1 MNNSYS
7 NKNSFK
13 DAFNTFSNTP
23 LGIMTNSSTSYNK
36 PSYNKPSYNKPS
48 YNQPSYNKPSYSE
61 ATYSDATNSEP
72 KTNFVKSIFFWI
84 FIIILLAFLG
94 LNIFKYLAEGTDIV
108 SGLLSPIAYIIT
120 MVSGDTAKTTLQ
132 HTSQG
137 TQTIASET
145 SNFLQILLKL
155 ITDMF
160 NNSVN
165 FIANSSTSGI
175 SYLQSTIKQDKITST
190 NSNGTNSN
198 EEQEE
203 EGVLKNERKIE
214 NRIQDVPN
222 TIKNLINKK
231 EDNIPEP
238 SRSESQQHGYCYI
251 GKENNSRYCAKVSS
265 KSKCMSGDI
274 FPTMDLCINP
284 KLR

>member
-1 MNNSYS
+1 MSNSYL

-48 YNQPSYNKPSYSE
+48 YSE
-61 ATYSDATNSEP
+61 ATNSEP

-108 SGLLSPIAYIIT
+108 SGLISPIAYIIT

-145 SNFLQILLKL
+145 SNFLQMLLKL

-160 NNSVN
+160 NNSVK

-190 NSNGTNSN
+190 NGNGTNGNGTNSN
-198 EEQEE
+198 EEQE

-214 NRIQDVPN
+214 NRIQDVPK
-222 TIKNLINKK
+222 TIKNLINNK
-231 EDNIPEP
+231 EDEIPEP

>member
-1 MNNSYS
+1 MSNSYL

-23 LGIMTNSSTSYNK
+23 LGIMTNSSTNYNK

-48 YNQPSYNKPSYSE
+48 YNQPSYSE
-61 ATYSDATNSEP
+61 ATNSEP

-108 SGLLSPIAYIIT
+108 SGLISPIAYIIT

-145 SNFLQILLKL
+145 SNFLQMLLKL

-160 NNSVN
+160 NNSVK

-190 NSNGTNSN
+190 NGNGTNSN
-198 EEQEE
+198 EEQE

-222 TIKNLINKK
+222 TIKNLINNK
-231 EDNIPEP
+231 EDEIPEP

>member
-1 MNNSYS
+1 
-7 NKNSFK
+7 
-13 DAFNTFSNTP
+13 
-23 LGIMTNSSTSYNK
+23 
-36 PSYNKPSYNKPS
+36 
-48 YNQPSYNKPSYSE
+48 
-61 ATYSDATNSEP
+61 
-72 KTNFVKSIFFWI
+72 
-84 FIIILLAFLG
+84 
-94 LNIFKYLAEGTDIV
+94 
-108 SGLLSPIAYIIT
+108 

-145 SNFLQILLKL
+145 SNFLQMLLKL
-155 ITDMF
+155 ITDIF
-160 NNSVN
+160 NNSVK

-190 NSNGTNSN
+190 NGNGINGNGINSN
-198 EEQEE
+198 EEQQE

-214 NRIQDVPN
+214 NRIQDIPN
-222 TIKNLINKK
+222 TIKNLINNK
-231 EDNIPEP
+231 EDKIPEP

>member
-1 MNNSYS
+1 MSNSYL

-23 LGIMTNSSTSYNK
+23 LGIMTNSSTN
-36 PSYNKPSYNKPS
+36 YNKPSYNKPS
-48 YNQPSYNKPSYSE
+48 YNQPSYSE
-61 ATYSDATNSEP
+61 ATNSEP

-108 SGLLSPIAYIIT
+108 SGLISPIAYIIT

-145 SNFLQILLKL
+145 SNFLQMLLKL

-160 NNSVN
+160 NNSVK

-190 NSNGTNSN
+190 NGNGTNGNGTNGNGTNGN
-198 EEQEE
+198 EEQEEE

-222 TIKNLINKK
+222 TIKNLINNK
-231 EDNIPEP
+231 EDKIPEP

>member
-1 MNNSYS
+1 MSNSYL

-23 LGIMTNSSTSYNK
+23 LGIMTNSSTN
-36 PSYNKPSYNKPS
+36 YNKPS
-48 YNQPSYNKPSYSE
+48 YNQPSYSE
-61 ATYSDATNSEP
+61 ATNSEP

-108 SGLLSPIAYIIT
+108 SGLISPIAYIIT

-145 SNFLQILLKL
+145 SNFLQMLLKL

-160 NNSVN
+160 NNSVK

-190 NSNGTNSN
+190 NGNGTNGNGTNGNGTNGN
-198 EEQEE
+198 EEQE

-222 TIKNLINKK
+222 TIKNLINNK
-231 EDNIPEP
+231 EDEIPEP

>member
-23 LGIMTNSSTSYNK
+23 LGIMTNSATSYNK
-36 PSYNKPSYNKPS
+36 PSYSD
-48 YNQPSYNKPSYSE
+48 
-61 ATYSDATNSEP
+61 ATYSDATYSDATYSEP
-72 KTNFVKSIFFWI
+72 KINFVKSIFFWI

-108 SGLLSPIAYIIT
+108 SGLLSPIVYIIT

-145 SNFLQILLKL
+145 SNFLQMLLKL

-160 NNSVN
+160 NNSVK

-190 NSNGTNSN
+190 SGNGNGN
-198 EEQEE
+198 NGGEEQEDEE

-214 NRIQDVPN
+214 NRLQDVPN
-222 TIKNLINKK
+222 TIKHLINKK

-251 GKENNSRYCAKVSS
+251 GKENNLRHCAKVSS

-284 KLR
+284 KIR

>member
-1 MNNSYS
+1 MNNNYS

-23 LGIMTNSSTSYNK
+23 LGIMTNSPANYGETT
-36 PSYNKPSYNKPS
+36 
-48 YNQPSYNKPSYSE
+48 YSE
-61 ATYSDATNSEP
+61 ATNSEP
-72 KTNFVKSIFFWI
+72 KTNIVKSIFFWI

-94 LNIFKYLAEGTDIV
+94 LNIFKYLAEGTDVV
-108 SGLLSPIAYIIT
+108 SGLLSPIAYIIS

-145 SNFLQILLKL
+145 SNFLQMLLKL

-160 NNSVN
+160 NNSVK

-175 SYLQSTIKQDKITST
+175 SYLQSTIKQDKLTST
-190 NSNGTNSN
+190 NGTK
-198 EEQEE
+198 EEEE
-203 EGVLKNERKIE
+203 EDEGEGEGVLKNERKIE
-214 NRIQDVPN
+214 NRLQDVPN

-238 SRSESQQHGYCYI
+238 SSSESQQHGYCYI
-251 GKENNSRYCAKVSS
+251 GKENKVRHCAKVSS

-274 FPTMDLCINP
+274 FPTMDICINP

>member
-1 MNNSYS
+1 MNNNYS

-23 LGIMTNSSTSYNK
+23 LGVMTNSQANYNETLN
-36 PSYNKPSYNKPS
+36 SAALNSAALN
-48 YNQPSYNKPSYSE
+48 SE
-61 ATYSDATNSEP
+61 ALNSEP
-72 KTNFVKSIFFWI
+72 KTSVVKSIFFWI

-132 HTSQG
+132 HTSHG
-137 TQTIASET
+137 AQTIAGET
-145 SNFLQILLKL
+145 SNFLQMLLKL
-155 ITDMF
+155 ITDIF
-160 NNSVN
+160 NNSVK
-165 FIANSSTSGI
+165 FIANTSTSGI

-190 NSNGTNSN
+190 NGNGNGN
-198 EEQEE
+198 EEDEE

-214 NRIQDVPN
+214 NRVQDLPN
-222 TIKNLINKK
+222 TIKNLIIKK

-238 SRSESQQHGYCYI
+238 SSAESQQHGYCYI
-251 GKENNSRYCAKVSS
+251 GKENKLRHCAKVSS